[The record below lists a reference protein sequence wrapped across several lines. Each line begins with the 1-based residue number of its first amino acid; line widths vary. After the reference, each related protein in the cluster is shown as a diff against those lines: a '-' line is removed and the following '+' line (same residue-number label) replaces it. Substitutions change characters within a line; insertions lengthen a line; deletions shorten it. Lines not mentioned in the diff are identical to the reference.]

1 MKPPLQASAAVTEPG
16 PQTLAF
22 SGRWTIRGIGAI
34 EHRLEALRPG
44 SNAAIVADA
53 SGIEALDSAGAWLL
67 QRLLLRLRAQG
78 APTTLQGLRPEF
90 SRLLDAAAQQLAEQA
105 ARPASSVPAAP
116 SRVEGVGRST
126 VVLFEEIVA
135 LLSFVGAA
143 SIALAGCI
151 VHPGRIRWRPILF
164 NIRSAGFDA
173 LPIVGILAFLL
184 GVVVAYQG
192 ADQLRMY
199 GANIFVADLVGI
211 SMLREF
217 APLVTA
223 IIVAGRSGS
232 AYAAQIGTMSV
243 TEEIDA
249 MRTLGIAPIDMLV
262 LPKLIAMMIALPLL
276 TVFADVLG
284 VFGGMLMARAQLDV
298 GFAEFMDRFIKA
310 IVMTTYTV
318 GIGKAPVFAVIIVM
332 VGCFQG
338 FRTRGGA
345 DSVGRQT
352 TRSVVQAIFL
362 VIVADSLFSVVF
374 SALEI

>member
-1 MKPPLQASAAVTEPG
+1 MKPTLQASAAVTEPS

-44 SNAAIVADA
+44 SNTVVVADA

-78 APTTLQGLRPEF
+78 VQTTLQGLRPDF
-90 SRLLDAAAQQLAEQA
+90 SKLLDAVAQQVTEQTT
-105 ARPASSVPAAP
+105 RPALNIPATP

-126 VVLFEEIVA
+126 VALFEEIMA
-135 LLSFVGAA
+135 LLSFVGEA

-217 APLVTA
+217 APLITA

-243 TEEIDA
+243 TEEVDA
-249 MRTLGIAPIDMLV
+249 MRTLGAAAADGVRRRARGLRWNADGACPARRWLCRVSRPLHQGHRDDHVHGGYRQGAGIRSDHRHGRV
-262 LPKLIAMMIALPLL
+262 LPGVSHPRRRRQRRSPDHAQRGAGDLP
-276 TVFADVLG
+276 G
-284 VFGGMLMARAQLDV
+284 
-298 GFAEFMDRFIKA
+298 DRRR
-310 IVMTTYTV
+310 
-318 GIGKAPVFAVIIVM
+318 FAVLRRV
-332 VGCFQG
+332 Q
-338 FRTRGGA
+338 RTGYMTCA
-345 DSVGRQT
+345 T
-352 TRSVVQAIFL
+352 
-362 VIVADSLFSVVF
+362 
-374 SALEI
+374 